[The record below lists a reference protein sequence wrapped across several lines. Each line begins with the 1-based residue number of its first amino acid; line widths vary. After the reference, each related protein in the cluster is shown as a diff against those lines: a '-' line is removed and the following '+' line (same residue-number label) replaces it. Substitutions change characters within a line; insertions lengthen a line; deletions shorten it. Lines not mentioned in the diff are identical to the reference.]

1 MATFPTDVAAR
12 VKRATLSCAVDHV
25 PCAVETQHAL
35 PSITIA
41 NAVRSQ
47 RRASRGQRRR
57 ESDSA
62 LSAAAGRQR
71 ALDDAA
77 GAAGAEELAVIKS
90 AENMVCTGVCG
101 RERSQTG

>member
-1 MATFPTDVAAR
+1 MATFPTDVATREA
-12 VKRATLSCAVDHV
+12 RATLRFAFDHV

-35 PSITIA
+35 PSIKITKA
-41 NAVRSQ
+41 MRTQ

-57 ESDSA
+57 ESDSS
-62 LSAAAGRQR
+62 LSVAAGRQR